1 MRLTKG
7 QLKRIIREE
16 HSKLRR
22 RGLLREF
29 GPASAEDMAD
39 FEYDESGAAE
49 RNKGT
54 VQKMMKAVEAELEKR
69 KKRNVQFIQFAMNDL
84 LKRMSRGYD
93 EYLEKDDDKIYYN
106 IGSVLQNTDT
116 PFSLSEV
123 DRFITSPI
131 RDFCNDNDITI
142 SWSYSWD

>member
-1 MRLTKG
+1 MKLTKR

-49 RNKGT
+49 RNKGV
-54 VQKMMKAVEAELEKR
+54 VQKAMQEVKAELEKR
-69 KKRNVQFIQFAMNDL
+69 QKRNVQFIQFVMNDL
-84 LKRMSRGYD
+84 LKRMSRGED
-93 EYLEKDDDKIYYN
+93 EYYYEDDGRMYYRV
-106 IGSVLQNTDT
+106 GRVLQDTDT
-116 PFSLSEV
+116 PFKLTEIDNFLTWV
-123 DRFITSPI
+123 IDRFC
-131 RDFCNDNDITI
+131 DDNDIRC
-142 SWSYSWD
+142 SWSYSWE